1 MADWLFSIAKEAYDW
16 LARIDIE
23 DPGGTDQQQL
33 TLHNVQVE
41 ATRPKFGTACISNRN
56 SD

>member
-1 MADWLFSIAKEAYDW
+1 MSDWLDRIATEAYNW

-41 ATRPKFGTACISNRN
+41 ANRPKFGTACISNRS